1 MTSARL
7 NPKVRFTSLAPGPLN
22 VDATLA
28 DDQFSLAEALPRT
41 FAENKGR
48 TMCGLCSN
56 QQIPGFNQRSWR
68 TGRALPGSAPVA

>member
-28 DDQFSLAEALPRT
+28 EALPRT
-41 FAENKGR
+41 FAEK
-48 TMCGLCSN
+48 
-56 QQIPGFNQRSWR
+56 QRPHDVR
-68 TGRALPGSAPVA
+68 PLQ

>member
-28 DDQFSLAEALPRT
+28 DDQFSLPEALPRT
-41 FAENKGR
+41 FAEK
-48 TMCGLCSN
+48 
-56 QQIPGFNQRSWR
+56 QRPHSVR
-68 TGRALPGSAPVA
+68 PLQ